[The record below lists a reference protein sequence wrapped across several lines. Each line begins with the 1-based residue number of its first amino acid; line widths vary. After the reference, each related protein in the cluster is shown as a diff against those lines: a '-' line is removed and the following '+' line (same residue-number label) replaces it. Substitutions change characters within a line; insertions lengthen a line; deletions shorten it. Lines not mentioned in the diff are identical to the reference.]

1 MVNAGNQRERGVLLR
16 AAAPRRWE
24 VEFARYIPAPRQAG
38 PPAPPG
44 LRRITRGKAAPPPRG
59 RVAPRRVPRGA
70 PRVEPRPPLR
80 GPVLTVSIGDVVY
93 IEKFAVRFPQPCDA
107 ESFLNCVKVYTSGVL
122 QDVVAAK
129 EMTADKVEGAGKEID
144 ITIKRG
150 IMPSIKAGDH
160 LPAKMHSLVL
170 MEEAAV
176 TLANLEIKGQMSWPS
191 SIAVEQTGRL
201 FGSQTTLIP
210 SCCRRSAMVM
220 AEPSAVGSLGVSAIC
235 WHTDIVVA
243 TRIAAGT
250 TQAVQ
255 RRGMPAQG

>member
-1 MVNAGNQRERGVLLR
+1 
-16 AAAPRRWE
+16 
-24 VEFARYIPAPRQAG
+24 
-38 PPAPPG
+38 
-44 LRRITRGKAAPPPRG
+44 
-59 RVAPRRVPRGA
+59 
-70 PRVEPRPPLR
+70 
-80 GPVLTVSIGDVVY
+80 
-93 IEKFAVRFPQPCDA
+93 
-107 ESFLNCVKVYTSGVL
+107 
-122 QDVVAAK
+122 
-129 EMTADKVEGAGKEID
+129 
-144 ITIKRG
+144 
-150 IMPSIKAGDH
+150 
-160 LPAKMHSLVL
+160 MHSLVL

-176 TLANLEIKGQMSWPS
+176 TLANLEIKGQMSWTS

-255 RRGMPAQG
+255 RRGMPVQGWSRGAQCQLDLPRKARAHTVCRFLMSRSAIRLAAGGGFWPLPSARAFFSARGSCLTTVMVSQALTTVNAEASWFRGVRNPVPGDRFDFEEAGPV

>member
-1 MVNAGNQRERGVLLR
+1 MSLLM
-16 AAAPRRWE
+16 
-24 VEFARYIPAPRQAG
+24 
-38 PPAPPG
+38 
-44 LRRITRGKAAPPPRG
+44 
-59 RVAPRRVPRGA
+59 
-70 PRVEPRPPLR
+70 
-80 GPVLTVSIGDVVY
+80 

-122 QDVVAAK
+122 QDGKENTMFCLFVLSLLNSIHDLSRMFDTVVAAK

-176 TLANLEIKGQMSWPS
+176 TLANLEIKGQMSWTS

-255 RRGMPAQG
+255 RRGMPVQG

>member
-24 VEFARYIPAPRQAG
+24 LYMS
-38 PPAPPG
+38 
-44 LRRITRGKAAPPPRG
+44 L
-59 RVAPRRVPRGA
+59 
-70 PRVEPRPPLR
+70 LM
-80 GPVLTVSIGDVVY
+80 

-122 QDVVAAK
+122 QDGKENTMFCLFVLSLLNSIHDLSRMFDTVVAAK

-160 LPAKMHSLVL
+160 LPAKMHGLVL

-176 TLANLEIKGQMSWPS
+176 TLANLEIKGQMSWTS

>member
-1 MVNAGNQRERGVLLR
+1 MCYFYPFDYLHEQSSDAKKYLLLLFC
-16 AAAPRRWE
+16 P
-24 VEFARYIPAPRQAG
+24 Q
-38 PPAPPG
+38 
-44 LRRITRGKAAPPPRG
+44 
-59 RVAPRRVPRGA
+59 
-70 PRVEPRPPLR
+70 
-80 GPVLTVSIGDVVY
+80 

-176 TLANLEIKGQMSWPS
+176 TLANLEIKGQMSWTS

-255 RRGMPAQG
+255 RRGMPVQG